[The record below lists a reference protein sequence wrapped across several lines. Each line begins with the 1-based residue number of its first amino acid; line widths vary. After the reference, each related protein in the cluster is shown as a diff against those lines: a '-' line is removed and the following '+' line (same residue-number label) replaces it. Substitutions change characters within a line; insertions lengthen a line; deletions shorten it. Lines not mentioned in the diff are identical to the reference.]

1 MYKPKQRVRLLADV
15 TTYYG
20 EHFPKGS
27 EGAIV
32 LSSEGITW
40 VRFKRTGLAT
50 MVATKLLEP
59 L

>member
-1 MYKPKQRVRLLADV
+1 MYTTGTKVRLLADV

-20 EHFPKGS
+20 DHFPKGS

-32 LSSEGITW
+32 LSSELITW
-40 VRFKRTGLAT
+40 VRFKRTGPAT
-50 MVATKLLEP
+50 MVATAKLEP